1 MTLPHSG
8 SKLIVCLAEETEQRA
23 NDTLSQLAAINT
35 SLTDLDTKLGSVCNS
50 VDEEN
55 QHESG
60 FRMDVTSKLD
70 AIHSK
75 LVVMND
81 SMTETLGCIKNELV
95 ESSVSEPA
103 L

>member
-1 MTLPHSG
+1 
-8 SKLIVCLAEETEQRA
+8 
-23 NDTLSQLAAINT
+23 
-35 SLTDLDTKLGSVCNS
+35 
-50 VDEEN
+50 
-55 QHESG
+55 
-60 FRMDVTSKLD
+60 MDVTSELD